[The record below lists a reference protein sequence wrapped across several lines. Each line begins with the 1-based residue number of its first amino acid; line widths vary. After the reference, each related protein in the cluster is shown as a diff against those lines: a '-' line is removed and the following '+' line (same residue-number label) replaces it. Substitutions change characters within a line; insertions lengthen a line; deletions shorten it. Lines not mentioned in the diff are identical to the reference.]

1 MKWQGPKIEKK
12 RSSKVVKKKQSPHK
26 RHKKISVWGGRK
38 ETTGV
43 DIRAKGVI
51 YNMMVIH
58 WLIAFFAK
66 IRTCKCI
73 KWTCLKLTNLN
84 LF

>member
-1 MKWQGPKIEKK
+1 MPWNME
-12 RSSKVVKKKQSPHK
+12 H
-26 RHKKISVWGGRK
+26 GRK

-66 IRTCKCI
+66 IRTSV
-73 KWTCLKLTNLN
+73 
-84 LF
+84 